1 MAHRRA
7 GSMARRRA
15 GSMARRLGLSS
26 IYRVPPSRPVEG
38 SGGSLCLLVLS
49 ELRCSPCLRAPSCI
63 ASFLQ
68 LTVLEKPLSDVAV
81 AAVTELIRLAP
92 TGGNV

>member
-1 MAHRRA
+1 MAHRRADSMAHRRA
-7 GSMARRRA
+7 GSMARRFR
-15 GSMARRLGLSS
+15 LSS
-26 IYRVPPSRPVEG
+26 FYRVPPSRPVEG

-63 ASFLQ
+63 TSFLQ
-68 LTVLEKPLSDVAV
+68 LTALEKPLGDVTV
-81 AAVTELIRLAP
+81 VAVTELIRLAP